1 MKRIFRFAVMIA
13 DAVAVIAALYDYFRL
28 DIIRYTMHS
37 GLPGWVLELIWGWR

>member
-1 MKRIFRFAVMIA
+1 MKKYLMIA
-13 DAVAVIAALYDYFRL
+13 TILAIALYAIASLYNYFRL